1 MSLCNRISV
10 GKGKLKMKA
19 VTKMIA
25 NREKNIIQFLMK
37 TGQTRVGTI
46 ANHLGL
52 SEKTVSNSLKE
63 IDLFLKDFDMTVVR
77 KPKIGVYI
85 EGDNN
90 AFAEVNRFLDNQVSQ
105 IPSTKEERV
114 IYIFSKLLKRM
125 TISRFINLPTNFI

>member
-1 MSLCNRISV
+1 
-10 GKGKLKMKA
+10 MKA

-85 EGDNN
+85 EGDNK
-90 AFAEVNRFLDNQVSQ
+90 AFAEVSRFLDNQVSQ

-114 IYIFSKLLKRM
+114 IYIFSKLLKA
-125 TISRFINLPTNFI
+125 

>member
-1 MSLCNRISV
+1 
-10 GKGKLKMKA
+10 MKA

-63 IDLFLKDFDMTVVR
+63 IDVFLKDFDMTVVR

-85 EGDNN
+85 EGDNK
-90 AFAEVNRFLDNQVSQ
+90 AFAEVSRFLDN
-105 IPSTKEERV
+105 
-114 IYIFSKLLKRM
+114 
-125 TISRFINLPTNFI
+125 